1 MVGLCIV
8 LPITALEAVIKAVMI
23 ILLCPIATCIAI
35 IYPILRKSKVL
46 NYINNYTKYAFTWR
60 RGFISG
66 RLIKYWQ

>member
-1 MVGLCIV
+1 
-8 LPITALEAVIKAVMI
+8 MI